1 MKNSDKILLTTLL
14 TILIIITG
22 LIISSR
28 IIIRNIPGRPTK
40 YSDEEIATKI
50 LDLRDFESIETK
62 GIWLLKIVQGDEF
75 SVSIEY
81 PESEADE
88 INVGTW
94 NSCLQLENDYKW
106 DRRRSPFRAKVT
118 MPNLKSVRTED
129 GASVEILDFTCE
141 ELDVRI
147 KGAVEIDAR
156 NLIITDLTLRCDGAA
171 DADFKDS
178 KVVNA
183 KVNIN
188 GASRITLTMA
198 GGKLGGSAHG
208 ASSIVY
214 YGDVSIQDI
223 ATAGAVSVRHR

>member
-1 MKNSDKILLTTLL
+1 
-14 TILIIITG
+14 
-22 LIISSR
+22 
-28 IIIRNIPGRPTK
+28 
-40 YSDEEIATKI
+40 
-50 LDLRDFESIETK
+50 
-62 GIWLLKIVQGDEF
+62 
-75 SVSIEY
+75 
-81 PESEADE
+81 
-88 INVGTW
+88 
-94 NSCLQLENDYKW
+94 
-106 DRRRSPFRAKVT
+106 

-147 KGAVEIDAR
+147 KGAAEIDAR